1 MTGAESATAPGRPM
15 PQRGPGEAWRR
26 LSLPSGRRPSGP
38 RGLASEAE
46 PRGVALRALIF
57 DFDGTI
63 AETER
68 FGHRVAYNEA
78 FAELGM
84 HERWDE
90 AAYGE
95 WLAVAGGRERLEAY
109 FAREKPELGP
119 AERAA
124 LARRV
129 HETKRRRFDAIG
141 PRLAPRPGIE
151 RLVAEAH
158 AAGLL
163 VAIATTASPDGV
175 NAFFAGHRQLGDA
188 FDVVAAGDDV
198 PLKKPAPDIYLLAL
212 ERLDCAAAE
221 ALAFEDSAIGV
232 RSARAA
238 GINVLVTPSG
248 YTAGEAFDGAA
259 AVLSDLGEP
268 GAPATV
274 LAGPAPLQGY
284 VDVAYA
290 RALASGAER

>member
-1 MTGAESATAPGRPM
+1 V
-15 PQRGPGEAWRR
+15 
-26 LSLPSGRRPSGP
+26 
-38 RGLASEAE
+38 SEAE
-46 PRGVALRALIF
+46 PRGVTLRALIF

-68 FGHRVAYNEA
+68 FGHRLAYNEA

-84 HERWDE
+84 TERWDE

-95 WLAVAGGRERLEAY
+95 WLAVAGGRERLEAF
-109 FAREKPELGP
+109 FAREKPELAP
-119 AERAA
+119 AEREA

-141 PRLAPRPGIE
+141 PRLTARPGIE
-151 RLVAEAH
+151 RLVAEARR
-158 AAGLL
+158 AGLL

-175 NAFFAGHRQLGDA
+175 SAFFAGHRQLGDA
-188 FDVVAAGDDV
+188 VDVVAAGDDV

-212 ERLDCAAAE
+212 ERLGCTAAE

-238 GINVLVTPSG
+238 GLSVLVTPSG
-248 YTAGEAFDGAA
+248 YTADELFDGAA

-268 GAPATV
+268 GAPVTV
-274 LAGPAPLQGY
+274 LAGPAPPRGY
-284 VDVAYA
+284 VDLTYA
-290 RALASGAER
+290 RTLLSLEW

>member
-1 MTGAESATAPGRPM
+1 M
-15 PQRGPGEAWRR
+15 
-26 LSLPSGRRPSGP
+26 
-38 RGLASEAE
+38 
-46 PRGVALRALIF
+46 ALRALIF

-68 FGHRVAYNEA
+68 FGHRIAYNEA

-84 HERWDE
+84 SERWDE
-90 AAYGE
+90 DAYGV

-109 FAREKPELGP
+109 FARERPELGP
-119 AERAA
+119 PEREA

-175 NAFFAGHRQLGDA
+175 NAFFAGHRQLGAA
-188 FDVVAAGDDV
+188 FDVIAAGDDV

-212 ERLDCAAAE
+212 ERLGCAAPE

-232 RSARAA
+232 QSARAA
-238 GINVLVTPSG
+238 GIPVLVTPSG

-259 AVLSDLGEP
+259 AVISDLGEP
-268 GAPATV
+268 GTPATV
-274 LAGPAPLQGY
+274 LVGCAPPRGY
-284 VDVAYA
+284 VDLAYA
-290 RALASGAER
+290 RTLASGAVR

>member
-1 MTGAESATAPGRPM
+1 MT
-15 PQRGPGEAWRR
+15 
-26 LSLPSGRRPSGP
+26 
-38 RGLASEAE
+38 
-46 PRGVALRALIF
+46 LRALIF

-68 FGHRVAYNEA
+68 FGHRLAYNEA

-84 HERWDE
+84 TERWDE
-90 AAYGE
+90 AAYGD

-109 FAREKPELGP
+109 FAREKP
-119 AERAA
+119 A
-124 LARRV
+124 LAPADREALAKRV

-141 PRLAPRPGIE
+141 PRLTARPGVE
-151 RLVAEAH
+151 RLVAEAR
-158 AAGLL
+158 AAGLR

-175 NAFFAGHRQLGDA
+175 NAFFAGNRKLGDA

-198 PLKKPAPDIYLLAL
+198 PLKKPAPDIYRLAL
-212 ERLDCAAAE
+212 ERLGCAAAE

-238 GINVLVTPSG
+238 GLAVLVTPSG
-248 YTAGEAFDGAA
+248 YTANEPFDGAA

-268 GAPATV
+268 GAPVTV
-274 LAGPAPLQGY
+274 LTGPAPPRGY

-290 RALASGAER
+290 RTLAAI